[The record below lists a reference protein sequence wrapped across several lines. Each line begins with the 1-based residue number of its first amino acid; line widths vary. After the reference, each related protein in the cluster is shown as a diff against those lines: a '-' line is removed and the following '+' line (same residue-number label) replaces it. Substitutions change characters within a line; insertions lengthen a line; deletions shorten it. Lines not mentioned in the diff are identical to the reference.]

1 MSTRHSR
8 PPASTGPGIPQ
19 KLSVPARPL
28 PLTVTAVFCTL
39 LWGSAAPFIKWG
51 YDLFSISQTGDI
63 LVFAGVRFLLAGL
76 LVILAGSLLQ
86 GKLLTAGKAVMPPVL
101 TLAFFQTFGQYFLYY
116 LGVSQASGVDS
127 AVITGTGAFISLLMA
142 VYVFRYEKMTANK
155 ALGCLTGFAGILV
168 MNASAL
174 TQTGGSLMG
183 EGLILTSQ
191 VFSAISAAF
200 IKKFTRTHD
209 AVLLSG
215 WQFACG
221 GLALMLSGL
230 AMDGSMPGASAA
242 GWAVVLYLAFVSA
255 AAYTLWGLLL
265 KEYPLSRVGI
275 FNCIIPVAGV
285 FWSAALLHETGQAFA
300 PSTLAAMALV
310 AIGVWLVNRP
320 ETPDKRS
327 ENQTC
332 GS

>member
-1 MSTRHSR
+1 
-8 PPASTGPGIPQ
+8 
-19 KLSVPARPL
+19 
-28 PLTVTAVFCTL
+28 
-39 LWGSAAPFIKWG
+39 
-51 YDLFSISQTGDI
+51 
-63 LVFAGVRFLLAGL
+63 
-76 LVILAGSLLQ
+76 
-86 GKLLTAGKAVMPPVL
+86 MPPVL

-230 AMDGSMPGASAA
+230 AMGGSMPGASAA

>member
-1 MSTRHSR
+1 MKSDSGR
-8 PPASTGPGIPQ
+8 
-19 KLSVPARPL
+19 KL
-28 PLTVTAVFCTL
+28 PLVFTAIFCTL

-51 YDLFSISQTGDI
+51 YALFSIVETGDI
-63 LVFAGVRFLLAGL
+63 LVFAGIRFLLAGI
-76 LVILAGSLLQ
+76 LVILAGSLLE
-86 GKLLTAGKAVMPPVL
+86 GRWLTAGKGSLVPIM

-168 MNASAL
+168 MNRAAL
-174 TQTGGSLMG
+174 AQAGSSLSG
-183 EGLILTSQ
+183 EILILTSQ
-191 VFSAISAAF
+191 VFSSVSAAF
-200 IKKFTRTHD
+200 IKKFTRVHN
-209 AVLLSG
+209 AVMLSG
-215 WQFACG
+215 WQFTCG
-221 GLALMLSGL
+221 GLALALSGL
-230 AMDGSMPGASAA
+230 VMGGSLPGASAA

-265 KEYPLSRVGI
+265 KEYPMSRVGI

-310 AIGVWLVNRP
+310 AFGVWLVNRP
-320 ETPDKRS
+320 EVPDKRS
-327 ENQTC
+327 ENRKC